1 MTDTTDQ
8 CHADGCNEP
17 ALVGFDDEW
26 FCMDHFSETFY
37 APHLIQLEQEMA
49 ADGAP
54 DGTDPDPEC
63 AHCGATDEPEHGI
76 FIAAWGDLNTSMCT
90 ICLAEDIHD
99 RTVLSKRESEV
110 IAHARATNA
119 PAETIGGWLD
129 IERSTVNEYR
139 RRIREKIRK
148 SRATASMLGDE
159 RWLMT
164 DG

>member
-1 MTDTTDQ
+1 MTDTPTD
-8 CHADGCNEP
+8 AER
-17 ALVGFDDEW
+17 E
-26 FCMDHFSETFY
+26 S
-37 APHLIQLEQEMA
+37 
-49 ADGAP
+49 
-54 DGTDPDPEC
+54 EC

-76 FIAAWGDLNTSMCT
+76 FIAAWGDLNTSICT
-90 ICLAEDIHD
+90 ICFAEDIHD

-159 RWLMT
+159 PWLWH

>member
-1 MTDTTDQ
+1 MSD
-8 CHADGCNEP
+8 AP
-17 ALVGFDDEW
+17 AGVD
-26 FCMDHFSETFY
+26 SES
-37 APHLIQLEQEMA
+37 
-49 ADGAP
+49 
-54 DGTDPDPEC
+54 EC

-76 FIAAWGDLNTSMCT
+76 FIAAWGDLNTSICT
-90 ICLAEDIHD
+90 ICFAEDIHD